1 MYEVPKEL
9 PVVDSKE
16 RGPNRVLIKERTW
29 FMSGT
34 NKRVLPR
41 GELTNSGREGDVAS
55 VFVPHQVSHCAVK
68 IGVGL

>member
-1 MYEVPKEL
+1 MYEVPEEL

-16 RGPNRVLIKERTW
+16 RSPNRVLIKERTW
-29 FMSGT
+29 FVSAGT
-34 NKRVLPR
+34 NTRALPR
-41 GELTNSGREGDVAS
+41 ELTNGGREGDVAS